1 MSLDGLAIRALAEEL
16 HHTLVDGRIDKIQQP
31 DNQSI
36 VLTIRARG
44 KNQRLFL
51 SAHPQSAHM
60 GLINATKTPLPTP
73 PLFCMVLRKY
83 LENAKI
89 ISIAQPG
96 YERIIHITAEGY
108 DELGELS
115 TKVLIGE
122 FMGKHSNLILVDPKS
137 GQILDAVRR
146 LNFEDNRYRQI
157 MPGLK
162 YIAPPPQEKTAI
174 EGVNYE
180 DFLAWFYENED
191 LKSEKVLLN
200 HLAGFG
206 PQSVRELLYRAEIA
220 SDSTAQSFGE
230 YEYSQIWQQISA
242 FKNIIMEHTW
252 QPYLIKNE
260 QITYAFAPFEL
271 QQFNNFTHIPYQSM
285 SQLLEDFI
293 GTKEQSVLLEQ
304 KRNELRHILN
314 REIERCQRK
323 LAIQQDTVAASADAE
338 IYKRYGELLTAN
350 IYQIKQGEIA
360 KVIDYYDENQP
371 TIQIKMDPRFSP
383 AQNAQNYFKRYNKAK
398 SGAVKAQEQIVLT
411 TDELNYLESVNSSID
426 TAEKMT
432 DLVEIRSELESAGYV
447 KAHFNHKNKGA
458 KNAPSRQIM
467 KIEKDG
473 YEIMIGKNN
482 LQNDYLTLKI
492 AKLTDTWLHVKDIPG
507 SHVIIRPP
515 KAGQTIPKAVM
526 DLAANFAAYFSK
538 GRNSSLV
545 AVDYTLRKYVRKP
558 NGAKPGMVIYDNQKT
573 IYITPDEDIV
583 KQYQ

>member
-1 MSLDGLAIRALAEEL
+1 MSLDGLAMRALAHEL
-16 HHTLVDGRIDKIQQP
+16 HDNLADGRIDKIQQP

-44 KNQRLFL
+44 QNKRLFL

-60 GLINATKTPLPTP
+60 GLTNETKSPLPTP

-89 ISIAQPG
+89 ISVTQPG
-96 YERIIHITAEGY
+96 YERIIHITAQGY

-115 TKVLIGE
+115 TKILIGE
-122 FMGKHSNLILVDPKS
+122 FMGKHSNIILLDPKS
-137 GQILDAVRR
+137 GLILDSIRR
-146 LNFEDNRYRQI
+146 LDFKDNRYRQV
-157 MPGLK
+157 MPGLS
-162 YIAPPPQEKTAI
+162 YIAPPPQGKQALEDIT
-174 EGVNYE
+174 YD
-180 DFLAWFYENED
+180 DFLGWFYENEEQ
-191 LKSEKVLLN
+191 KVEKVLLN

-206 PQSVRELLYRAEIA
+206 PQSVRELLHRADIE
-220 SDSTAQSFGE
+220 SDISAHYFGE
-230 YEYSQIWQQISA
+230 YEYSVIWQQLLS
-242 FKNIIMEHTW
+242 FKETVLKNIW
-252 QPYLIKNE
+252 QPTLVKENDRPL
-260 QITYAFAPFEL
+260 AFAPFVL
-271 QQFNNFTHIPYQSM
+271 TQFTDMPQISYPDM
-285 SQLLEDFI
+285 SKLLEDFI

-304 KRNELRHILN
+304 KRTELRHVLN
-314 REIERCQRK
+314 REIERCRRK
-323 LAIQQDTVAASADAE
+323 AQLQQETIAEEANAAV
-338 IYKRYGELLTAN
+338 YKRYGELITAN
-350 IYQIKQGEIA
+350 IYQIKQGPVA
-360 KVIDYYDENQP
+360 TVIDYYDENQP
-371 TIQIKMDPRFSP
+371 TVQIEMDARFSA

-398 SGAVKAQEQIVLT
+398 AGAVKAREQLLLT
-411 TDELNYLESVNSSID
+411 NEELSYLESVITSVDNS
-426 TAEKMT
+426 EKMA
-432 DLVEIRSELESAGYV
+432 DLAEIRSELESAGYV
-447 KAHFNHKNKGA
+447 KAHFNRKNKGT
-458 KNAPSRQIM
+458 KNTPSRQIM

-473 YEIMIGKNN
+473 YEVMIGKNN

-515 KAGQTIPKAVM
+515 KPGQTIPKSVM

-573 IYITPDEDIV
+573 IYITPDEEII